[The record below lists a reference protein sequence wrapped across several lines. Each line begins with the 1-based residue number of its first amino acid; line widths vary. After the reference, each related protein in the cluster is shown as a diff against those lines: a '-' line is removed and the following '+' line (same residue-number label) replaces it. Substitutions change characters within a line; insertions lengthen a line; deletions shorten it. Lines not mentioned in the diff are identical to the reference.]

1 MAKEDTF
8 LPGQLPIGIFDEGGK
23 FEPKQEFI
31 DAARAKALEEGKK
44 YYGDATNF
52 EIFRDSVL
60 NLPDATINF
69 LARGAEG
76 TGELAAGIA
85 SLAMKGAKLAT
96 TTDPDKITQIL
107 SEPSFTKYMGAF
119 RDKIPTKDLY
129 ESDISGIEDT
139 EEAFGDVAYYASPL
153 PVVPAGVLAAGAKSV
168 AVPAGRGIAQLADD
182 IVKSFTRGDS
192 GFRASAGPSELFLKA
207 TKQNTPLNNAL
218 KEIGEERLSQMTVSE
233 AAEFIGERYPNIN
246 KKTLKGNLYDKNI
259 KFKAKD
265 FLNNDL
271 KKNAFSALDE
281 LGQDEFFKIT
291 ADNRGFSK
299 DNFINEEI
307 KNYLASKNV
316 NLSDSQVGKVVE
328 EFVKNAHTKAIKK
341 NASKEFLEK
350 TSTANPINIAL
361 RQIGEKKIEKL
372 TNPELTKLLREDYN
386 LNLYDSQITIKKLN
400 TVSYRGDQAKDKVKK
415 VLSSIKNV
423 EKYSF
428 DELLEL
434 PKVKKIM
441 EQEGISKQY
450 FKSIKGEMNIVQE
463 VVPQLRLPTSKIL
476 EKFSKKDQK
485 IINDF
490 NSELQKITGFD
501 KSSDLGIN
509 VTSPLNRFLNSAL
522 NQGASK
528 KEIIEQLNK
537 IDKEALANVLVKN
550 RKIKDELVKARLTG
564 IDLDDLNLSHME
576 NVADNWRTSLDANNF
591 FLATKTANQKIQV
604 KLDKDLKKN
613 FEKVK
618 TAKTEKEKQ
627 EALNEFNKIKQEL
640 IDNDLVSIID
650 GQKIGADI
658 DFEKSLQKFATPIED
673 ELFFPTMMRTGASEK
688 SKGGIVSIEE
698 MIQPISLKYTS

>member
-1 MAKEDTF
+1 MANESTIPGVPF
-8 LPGQLPIGIFDEGGK
+8 GQLPTGIFDKGGK

-44 YYGDATNF
+44 YFGDATGF
-52 EIFRDSVL
+52 EKFKDRLFDI
-60 NLPDATINF
+60 PDATIALVSGTAETLSEF
-69 LARGAEG
+69 ALGLAKE
-76 TGELAAGIA
+76 TL
-85 SLAMKGAKLAT
+85 KGAQLST
-96 TTDPDKITQIL
+96 TADPEKIKEIRE
-107 SEPSFTKYMGAF
+107 SPGFTSYF
-119 RDKIPTKDLY
+119 DQLNFPR
-129 ESDISGIEDT
+129 SDIYETKISGT
-139 EEAFGDVAYYASPL
+139 SPTDL
-153 PVVPAGVLAAGAKSV
+153 AEFVGKYIAPVPGGIFAAGAKGV
-168 AVPAGRGIAQLADD
+168 AVPAGRGITQLADD
-182 IVKSFTRGDS
+182 IIKSFTRGDS
-192 GFRASAGPSELFLKA
+192 SFRASAGPSELFLKA

-218 KEIGEERLSQMTVSE
+218 KEIGEERLSQMTVKE

-246 KKTLKGNLYDKNI
+246 KSNLKGNLYDKNI
-259 KFKAKD
+259 KFKSTDLKG
-265 FLNNDL
+265 DL
-271 KKNAFSALDE
+271 KKNALSALDE

-291 ADNRGFSK
+291 ADNKAFTKGKFS
-299 DNFINEEI
+299 NEEI
-307 KNYLASKNV
+307 TNYFASKNI
-316 NLSDSQVGKVVE
+316 NLTDFQVGKVVE
-328 EFVKNAHTKAIKK
+328 EFIKNAHTKAIKK

-350 TSTANPINIAL
+350 TSTPNPKNIAL

-386 LNLYDSQITIKKLN
+386 LNLYDSEITIKKLN

-415 VLSSIKNV
+415 VLSSIKDV

-441 EQEGISKQY
+441 EQEGISRQY
-450 FKSIKGEMNIVQE
+450 FKDIKGEMGIVQE

-522 NQGASK
+522 NQGASN

-613 FEKVK
+613 FEKAK

-627 EALNEFNKIKQEL
+627 EVLNEFNKIQQEL

-673 ELFFPTMMRTGASEK
+673 ELFFPTMMRTGPSEK
-688 SKGGIVSIEE
+688 SKGGIISIEE
-698 MIQPISLKYTS
+698 MTRPLDGTR

>member
-1 MAKEDTF
+1 MANESTIPGVPF
-8 LPGQLPIGIFDEGGK
+8 GQLPTGIFDKGGK

-44 YYGDATNF
+44 YFGDATGF
-52 EIFRDSVL
+52 EKFKDRLFDI
-60 NLPDATINF
+60 PDATIALVSGTAETLSEF
-69 LARGAEG
+69 ALGLAKE
-76 TGELAAGIA
+76 TL
-85 SLAMKGAKLAT
+85 KGAQLST
-96 TTDPDKITQIL
+96 TADPEKIKEIRE
-107 SEPSFTKYMGAF
+107 SPGFTSYF
-119 RDKIPTKDLY
+119 DQLNFPR
-129 ESDISGIEDT
+129 SDIYETKISGT
-139 EEAFGDVAYYASPL
+139 SPTDL
-153 PVVPAGVLAAGAKSV
+153 AEFVGKYIAPVPGGIFAAGAKGV
-168 AVPAGRGIAQLADD
+168 AVPAGRGITQLADD
-182 IVKSFTRGDS
+182 IIKSFTRGDS
-192 GFRASAGPSELFLKA
+192 SFRASAGPSELFLKA

-218 KEIGEERLSQMTVSE
+218 KEIGEERLSQMTVKE

-246 KKTLKGNLYDKNI
+246 KSNLKGNLYDKNI
-259 KFKAKD
+259 KFKSTDLKG
-265 FLNNDL
+265 DL
-271 KKNAFSALDE
+271 KKNALSALDE

-291 ADNRGFSK
+291 ADNKAFTKGKFS
-299 DNFINEEI
+299 NEEI
-307 KNYLASKNV
+307 TNYFASKNI
-316 NLSDSQVGKVVE
+316 NLSEFQVGTIVE
-328 EFVKNAHTKAIKK
+328 EFIKNAHTKAIKK

-350 TSTANPINIAL
+350 TSTPNPKNIAL

-386 LNLYDSQITIKKLN
+386 LNLYDSEITIKKLN

-415 VLSSIKNV
+415 VLSSIKDV

-441 EQEGISKQY
+441 EQEGISRQY
-450 FKSIKGEMNIVQE
+450 FKDIKGEMGIVQE

-522 NQGASK
+522 NQGASN

-613 FEKVK
+613 FEKAK

-627 EALNEFNKIKQEL
+627 EVLNEFNKIQQEL

-673 ELFFPTMMRTGASEK
+673 ELFFPTMMRTGPSEK
-688 SKGGIVSIEE
+688 SKGGIISIEE
-698 MIQPISLKYTS
+698 MTRPLDGTR